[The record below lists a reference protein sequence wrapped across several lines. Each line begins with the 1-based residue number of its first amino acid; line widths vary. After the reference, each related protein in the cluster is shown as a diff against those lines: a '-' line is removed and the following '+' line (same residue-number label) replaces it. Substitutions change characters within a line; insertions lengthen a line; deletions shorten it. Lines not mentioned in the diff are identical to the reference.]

1 MQRSYGWVI
10 VAVGALMTCVGIGAM
25 FSLAVYLQ
33 PMSVATGWSRAGIS
47 SAMTFDFLTMGV
59 AGFAWGAVSDRFG
72 TRIVVLC
79 GAVLL
84 GLALTL
90 ASRASSLVEFQLVYG
105 ILVGVASG
113 AFFAPMIAAAST
125 WFEQNRSLAVSLVS
139 AGMGVAPM
147 TISPFARF
155 LISTYDW
162 RTAMLTIGIAAWI
175 LLIPAALLV
184 RQPPAAAGAGAARAP
199 SGNGAG
205 LTAAQALRSPQL
217 AVLALTFFACCAAHS
232 GPIFHMVSY
241 AIGCGIPAMA
251 AVSIYSVEG
260 ASGLAGRL
268 LFGIA
273 ADRFGV
279 KLVLVVG
286 LLLSCGQPARRV
298 LHARRRVRHRLR
310 RRDAA
315 LRGARARVFRA
326 AHHGHRVRRR
336 HHGVG
341 YRHGDWPAR
350 RRLRVRHVR
359 ELRLA
364 LHRLVR
370 GRARRGL
377 NRADVPAIAVARAG
391 GIGGGVGGLR
401 VAVTAGWRFRP
412 PFPSPAIIARAPI
425 NRQPK
430 VALPAASAFCY
441 RAAGLVEQLHETA
454 GHLCRQ
460 IARRLSRTNSAAPHC
475 ARCSSR
481 ATLPSSGRHARREK
495 SGIQSSAT

>member
-47 SAMTFDFLTMGV
+47 SAMTLDFLTMGV
-59 AGFAWGAVSDRFG
+59 AGFAWGAVNDRFG
-72 TRIVVLC
+72 TRIVVFC

-84 GLALTL
+84 GLALVL
-90 ASRASSLVEFQLVYG
+90 ASRSSSLIEFQLVYG
-105 ILVGVASG
+105 ILVGVAAG

-147 TISPFARF
+147 TISPFALW

-184 RQPPAAAGAGAARAP
+184 RQPPATAGHGSPRAP

-205 LTAAQALRSPQL
+205 LTAAQALRSPQF

-279 KLVLVVG
+279 KLVLVLG
-286 LLLSCGQPARRV
+286 LLLQSICIASYLAVSRLGEFYTLAVVFGTAYGGVMPLYAVLAREYFGPRIMGTVFGAATMVSAIGMAIGPLAGGFVFDTFASYAWLYIGSSAVALGAV
-298 LHARRRVRHRLR
+298 LI
-310 RRDAA
+310 A
-315 LRGARARVFRA
+315 LMFPPLPSRAREGLQA
-326 AHHGHRVRRR
+326 A
-336 HHGVG
+336 
-341 YRHGDWPAR
+341 
-350 RRLRVRHVR
+350 
-359 ELRLA
+359 
-364 LHRLVR
+364 
-370 GRARRGL
+370 
-377 NRADVPAIAVARAG
+377 
-391 GIGGGVGGLR
+391 
-401 VAVTAGWRFRP
+401 
-412 PFPSPAIIARAPI
+412 
-425 NRQPK
+425 
-430 VALPAASAFCY
+430 
-441 RAAGLVEQLHETA
+441 
-454 GHLCRQ
+454 
-460 IARRLSRTNSAAPHC
+460 
-475 ARCSSR
+475 
-481 ATLPSSGRHARREK
+481 
-495 SGIQSSAT
+495 